1 MGINEARRVALRFCR
16 RCTLEVGH
24 AKVGRE
30 HTLSFAAFAISIG
43 LVVEK
48 GIKVAYIIH
57 WNHKMRS
64 EICFSK

>member
-1 MGINEARRVALRFCR
+1 MGINELGGLRCVSCR

-48 GIKVAYIIH
+48 GIKVAYIIGTI
-57 WNHKMRS
+57 K
-64 EICFSK
+64 

>member
-43 LVVEK
+43 LVVK
-48 GIKVAYIIH
+48 RGS
-57 WNHKMRS
+57 R
-64 EICFSK
+64 

>member
-1 MGINEARRVALRFCR
+1 MGINELGGLRCVSCR

-43 LVVEK
+43 LVVK
-48 GIKVAYIIH
+48 RGS
-57 WNHKMRS
+57 R
-64 EICFSK
+64 